1 MRSKYFNYY
10 YYYYYYYYYCYSENV
25 VIRQSSSKCRC
36 LSVRTVRDRQ
46 VTSENTVN
54 SQLADTSIRR
64 TPGVGF
70 CCFLVILL

>member
-1 MRSKYFNYY
+1 MRSKYCNYY
-10 YYYYYYYYYCYSENV
+10 YYYYYYYYYSENV
-25 VIRQSSSKCRC
+25 VIGQSSSKCSC